1 MLCSC
6 VNHLNCNSNQPL
18 RGIRQFYHATGEPD
32 STRRVALEDGGTIMR
47 SKALKAKE
55 AEQKLTLAEGIG
67 IIIALAVLGGLTF
80 GVVAV

>member
-1 MLCSC
+1 
-6 VNHLNCNSNQPL
+6 
-18 RGIRQFYHATGEPD
+18 
-32 STRRVALEDGGTIMR
+32 MR